1 MRFLVSPVDHVRIYP
16 RHFPVVVLCPS
27 FMNSCRKR
35 ATITAKTEI
44 ASLVSRKW
52 VLDLYTYGCIVWVD
66 YIFPEKNDQF
76 RLTI

>member
-35 ATITAKTEI
+35 PTIAAEREI
-44 ASLVSRKW
+44 ALFQESKFLI
-52 VLDLYTYGCIVWVD
+52 CIPVD
-66 YIFPEKNDQF
+66 A
-76 RLTI
+76 LSV